1 MEENLNKRKYI
12 SEDEGAGKAAPIIE
26 IISSLFLVLVI
37 IWFLFESLKINI
49 PDNNFLTA
57 PSLLP
62 IIFSISILVMLLLI
76 FKNGVQSLNI
86 KDEVS
91 TIKSVPYIK
100 NLISPIILFI
110 YIFLLTNFTFSYDLN
125 IYSLSLNIGPFLF
138 FTFIFT
144 TLFLFIYWKTKI
156 INCIITSLVWSIF
169 LSLSFTNFFNIPLP
183 GS

>member
-1 MEENLNKRKYI
+1 MEKNLNKRKYI

-86 KDEVS
+86 K
-91 TIKSVPYIK
+91 TIY
-100 NLISPIILFI
+100 F
-110 YIFLLTNFTFSYDLN
+110 FS
-125 IYSLSLNIGPFLF
+125 LF
-138 FTFIFT
+138 FMQHNLRDVLFVIIYFNHFT
-144 TLFLFIYWKTKI
+144 NKI
-156 INCIITSLVWSIF
+156 IESLKHYDF
-169 LSLSFTNFFNIPLP
+169 K
-183 GS
+183 